1 MNMFKGIHLGPKN
14 QWLDIIDTNLH
25 LFRDKTMAEKLGL
38 LEQFA
43 SQINGIGPATVM
55 ETYLLWIERI

>member
-1 MNMFKGIHLGPKN
+1 MFKGIHSEPKN
-14 QWLDIIDTNLH
+14 QWLDTIDANLQ
-25 LFRDKTMAEKLGL
+25 LFRGKSMTDKIGL

-55 ETYLLWIERI
+55 ETYLLWVERI